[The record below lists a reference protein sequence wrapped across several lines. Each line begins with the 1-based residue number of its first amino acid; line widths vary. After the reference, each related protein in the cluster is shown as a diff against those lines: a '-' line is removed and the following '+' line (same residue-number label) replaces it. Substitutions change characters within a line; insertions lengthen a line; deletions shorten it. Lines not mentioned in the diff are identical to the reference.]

1 MIKTILNLK
10 ITNWRDLSTNEVSRV
25 SLSVDYFDEH
35 GEKRIEN
42 FSVRALEVGLYDVRI
57 DSWEDILQDWR
68 LAKPS
73 FMSADEERS
82 WQLLEDYLQNL
93 TEAQSQ
99 ELVDYRNRLYEA
111 DRVADVLRSIDRL
124 SDVGKATLKSM
135 LDNNPDSVRDEYA
148 KQWNRIVS
156 NRPAVEED

>member
-10 ITNWRDLSTNEVSRV
+10 IIKWRELLTNEVFKV
-25 SLSVDYFDEH
+25 CLAVDYLDEH

-42 FSVRALEVGLYDVRI
+42 FSVRASEVGLYDTRI

-68 LAKPS
+68 LAKPLL
-73 FMSADEERS
+73 MSADEERS

-111 DRVADVLRSIDRL
+111 DRVADVLHNIDRL
-124 SDVGKATLKSM
+124 SDVGKATLRSM
-135 LDNNPDSVRDEYA
+135 LDNHSDSVRDEYA
-148 KQWNRIVS
+148 KQWKRIVP
-156 NRPAVEED
+156 NRSTVEED